1 MRPSFKQLLKQAV
14 NGFQRTWR
22 SVGNFLTRAI
32 DLFQSL
38 EIKLKLSIIIALIV
52 IIVITVFSVPVLI
65 RQKNILLRQVSETG
79 RVVAEQMSQNVKDI
93 LLCKVAQQECDPD
106 RTVQE
111 ELEKLMRTRVAGL
124 EYAFTVDITGDVI
137 VKPDS
142 AVKSVRLDA
151 ARLRQLLSLQHPA
164 RAQNRAF
171 IEYFQPVQ
179 VFKEGENRRI
189 TIGVVG
195 VGFSK
200 AAIQGPVNET
210 RNLIFTTAGL
220 IIIISV
226 WGIYFLAERM
236 VNQITALVNA
246 AREVGMGNLDVEVNS
261 QSKDE
266 LGQLARE
273 FNNMIL
279 HLREK
284 LQMQKFVSKLTVQMI
299 KERGGSRLN
308 PAEGERYHVT
318 ILFSDVRNFT
328 MIAERLEPEQ
338 IVRLINIYFH
348 LQTEI
353 IEKHGGV
360 VDKFMGDQIMAI
372 FPSQKMLE
380 NAVAA
385 AIQIQRSIRELNR
398 KRQAGGEV
406 ILEVGIGINHGA
418 AVLGN
423 MGSRHRM
430 DYTVIGDVVNIA
442 ARLCSIAK
450 AGQIIASL
458 GALKSLNGKYPT
470 NRLQPII
477 VKGRSRPIDIC
488 EIDYDRD
495 VIM

>member
-1 MRPSFKQLLKQAV
+1 MPFHFLKKSIVWCRDKIAQA
-14 NGFQRTWR
+14 N
-22 SVGNFLTRAI
+22 

-38 EIKLKLSIIIALIV
+38 EIKLKLSIIIAMIV
-52 IIVITVFSVPVLI
+52 IVVISFFSVPVLI
-65 RQKNILLRQVSETG
+65 RQKNILIRQVSETG
-79 RVVAEQMSQNVKDI
+79 RVVAGQVSQNVKDI
-93 LLCKVAQQECDPD
+93 LLCKVTGQECDPD

-124 EYAFTVDITGDVI
+124 TYAFAVDITGDII

-142 AVKSVRLDA
+142 FINYLKPNRENLQKIA
-151 ARLRQLLSLQHPA
+151 SLEKPA
-164 RAQNRAF
+164 RGENKYY

-179 VFKEGENRRI
+179 VLKEGENRRI

-200 AAIQGPVNET
+200 KEIQGPINET
-210 RNLIFTTAGL
+210 KNLILTTAAL
-220 IIIISV
+220 VIIISV

-246 AREVGMGNLDVEVNS
+246 AREVGMGNLDVEVRS
-261 QSKDE
+261 HAKDE

-273 FNNMIL
+273 FNNMVT

-299 KERGGSRLN
+299 KERGGSRLR
-308 PAEGERYHVT
+308 PAEGERHQVT

-328 MIAERLEPEQ
+328 TIAERLEPEQ
-338 IVRLINIYFH
+338 IVQLINIYFH

-353 IEKHGGV
+353 IERHGGI

-372 FPSQKMLE
+372 FPSKNMLE

-385 AIQIQRSIRELNR
+385 AVEIQRKIRTLNKQR
-398 KRQAGGEV
+398 RTSGEV
-406 ILEVGIGINHGA
+406 ILEVGIGINHGY

-423 MGSRHRM
+423 MGSKHRM

-450 AGQIIASL
+450 AGQIIAAL

-477 VKGRSRPIDIC
+477 VKGRSKSVEIC
-488 EIDYDRD
+488 EVDYDRD

>member
-1 MRPSFKQLLKQAV
+1 MGVQIAHSVSQV
-14 NGFQRTWR
+14 R
-22 SVGNFLTRAI
+22 SVATTFFRKVRAAVQGLI
-32 DLFQSL
+32 NVFQSL

-52 IIVITVFSVPVLI
+52 IVVITVFSVPVLI
-65 RQKNILLRQVSETG
+65 RQKTLLLRQVSETG
-79 RVVAEQMSQNVKDI
+79 RVVAVQMSQNVKDI
-93 LLCKVAQQECDPD
+93 LLCKVTNQECDPD

-111 ELEKLMRTRVAGL
+111 ELEKLIRTNVDGL
-124 EYAFTVDITGDVI
+124 VYAFTIDITGDII

-142 AVKSVRLDA
+142 FITYLTPNRE
-151 ARLRQLLSLQHPA
+151 SLKKIISLENPA
-164 RAQNRAF
+164 RGENKSY
-171 IEYFQPVQ
+171 IEFFQPVQ
-179 VFKEGENRRI
+179 VWKEGEDRRI

-200 AAIQGPVNET
+200 VAINGPINET
-210 RNLIFTTAGL
+210 KNIILTTAGL

-246 AREVGMGNLDVEVNS
+246 AREVGMGNLDVEVNF

-273 FNNMIL
+273 FNNMVM

-299 KERGGSRLN
+299 KERGGTRLR
-308 PAEGERYHVT
+308 PAEGERHHVT

-328 MIAERLEPEQ
+328 TIAERLEPEQ
-338 IVRLINIYFH
+338 IVRLINVYFH

-372 FPSQKMLE
+372 FPSRNMLE
-380 NAVAA
+380 SAVAA
-385 AIQIQRSIRELNR
+385 AVEIQRRLRELNK
-398 KRQAGGEV
+398 KRSAAGEV
-406 ILEVGIGINHGA
+406 ILEVGIGINQGY

-458 GALKSLNGKYPT
+458 GALKALNGKYPT

-477 VKGRSRPIDIC
+477 VKGRSTPIEIC

>member
-1 MRPSFKQLLKQAV
+1 MNNQQLFTKIRYKLRRFYWKLKSFLL
-14 NGFQRTWR
+14 GIT
-22 SVGNFLTRAI
+22 

-38 EIKLKLSIIIALIV
+38 EIKLKLSMIIALIV
-52 IIVITVFSVPVLI
+52 IVVITVFSVPVLI
-65 RQKNILLRQVSETG
+65 RQKNILIRQVSETG

-93 LLCKVAQQECDPD
+93 LLCKVTNQECDPD

-111 ELEKLMRTRVAGL
+111 ELEKLMRTRVSGL
-124 EYAFTVDITGDVI
+124 EYAFTIDRNGDLI
-137 VKPDS
+137 IKPDTLR
-142 AVKSVRLDA
+142 AVLQIDA
-151 ARLRQLLSLQHPA
+151 AKLQKLLALNKPA
-164 RAQNRAF
+164 RGENKAF

-179 VFKEGENRRI
+179 VLKEGENRRI

-200 AAIQGPVNET
+200 RAIQGPVNET
-210 RNLIFTTAGL
+210 RNLILTTAGL

-246 AREVGMGNLDVEVNS
+246 AREVGMGNLDVEVNL

-273 FNNMIL
+273 FNNMVM

-299 KERGGSRLN
+299 KERGGSRLR
-308 PAEGERYHVT
+308 PAEGERHQVT

-328 MIAERLEPEQ
+328 TIAERLEPEQ

-353 IEKHGGV
+353 IERYGGV

-372 FPSQKMLE
+372 FPSKNMLE

-385 AIQIQRSIRELNR
+385 AIQIQRSIRDLNQR
-398 KRQAGGEV
+398 RQAAGEV
-406 ILEVGIGINHGA
+406 ILEVGIGINHGD

-458 GALKSLNGKYPT
+458 GALESLNGKYPT

-477 VKGRSRPIDIC
+477 VKGRSRPIEIC
-488 EIDYDRD
+488 EIDYDRE